1 MNELLNTLFGL
12 DGLGFGTPDA
22 VLTFERPL
30 PAWAWALLALL
41 AIALGVWT
49 YRNLPGGPARR
60 ATLGVL
66 RGAIIALLA
75 LLAAGPSLRLD
86 QSRTERDRV
95 YVLVDRSASMGVP
108 DAPDRQR
115 RGTQASN
122 ALIAA
127 GPALTQRAQQ
137 SDVAYWSFGSS
148 ANQLP
153 EAPIASPNDDPNTP
167 GDPATRLG
175 AALSATLDAAR
186 GAPIGGI
193 VLLTDG
199 RSTDRIP
206 PEVLRRLEADRVPIF
221 PVPLGSP
228 DPVRSVSI
236 ERAESP
242 GVAFIRDSVPIRA
255 RVAWS
260 GELAPG
266 TKAQLVDRSTGRV
279 LDETSVEPGD
289 APNAWVTL
297 NVKPEE
303 AGAMDLEVR
312 LSGLDA
318 AQGLPDPSRPDPS
331 LDIDPEDNAQRVPL
345 QVIDRPIRALYVDGS
360 PRWEHRY
367 VKNLLLREPSI
378 DASILLLASGRRYIQ
393 EGDTLIARLPVS
405 PEDWDTFD
413 VIILGDLSGELFG
426 SEQLAQ
432 LTEHIAQRGAGVL
445 WMAGPGSTPASWLDT
460 PASPLMPVTG
470 ADLGAWSEPVT
481 AIATPEADRLGVL
494 RTSDDG
500 EGWNERLSDPSA
512 GWTRLQ
518 WALDLGPN
526 ALKPG
531 AAVLANARGIASGQ
545 ERPLVVVMR
554 YGSGRTALVGTDEIW
569 RWRYGRGETVP
580 ERFWVP
586 LIRMLARGR
595 VEAALGAGVL
605 RVRPE
610 QPQPGVPALIELE
623 VFDQDAVDRLPER
636 VRAQIVRAD
645 GRRDEIELRG
655 EGSTRTGEWVP
666 DAPGSFRVELAG
678 APPELGTL
686 ETVTRVVE
694 PGDERANLNTD
705 HPSLAALAELTGGRI
720 VPASDIARLNE
731 WMPNRSRVHAG
742 TPIIETLWDRWA
754 VLIGLLGLFTLEW
767 IARRLM
773 RLA

>member
-1 MNELLNTLFGL
+1 MNELLNAVFGL

-22 VLTFERPL
+22 VLTLERPL

-41 AIALGVWT
+41 TVALGVWT

-66 RGAIIALLA
+66 RGGIIVLLA

-86 QSRTERDRV
+86 QTRTERDRV
-95 YVLVDRSASMGVP
+95 YVLVDRSASMSVP
-108 DAPDRQR
+108 DAPSGQR
-115 RGTQASN
+115 RAEQASE
-122 ALIAA
+122 ALIDAQ
-127 GPALTQRAQQ
+127 PALADRAEQ
-137 SDVAYWSFGSS
+137 SDIVYWAFGSG
-148 ANQLP
+148 ATRLP
-153 EAPIASPNDDPNTP
+153 DDPDARTRSPDDP

-175 AALSATLDAAR
+175 AALSAALDSAR

-193 VLLTDG
+193 VILTDG

-206 PEVLRRLEADRVPIF
+206 PEILRRLEADRIPIY

-228 DPVRSVSI
+228 DPVRSVSV
-236 ERAESP
+236 ELAESP
-242 GVAFIRDSVPIRA
+242 GVAFVRDRVPVRA
-255 RVAWS
+255 RIGWS

-266 TKAQLVDRSTGRV
+266 ARAQLVDRSTGAV
-279 LDETSVEPGD
+279 LDETPIELESDADSD
-289 APNAWVTL
+289 APGAWVTL
-297 NVKPEE
+297 SVKPDE

-312 LSGLDA
+312 LAGV
-318 AQGLPDPSRPDPS
+318 GTDPAS
-331 LDIDPEDNAQRVPL
+331 DIDPGDNAQRVPIE
-345 QVIDRPIRALYVDGS
+345 VIDRPIRVLYVDGS

-367 VKNLLLREPSI
+367 VKNLLIREPSI
-378 DASILLLASGRRYIQ
+378 DASVLLLASGRRYAQ

-405 PEDWDTFD
+405 PEDWDEFD

-432 LTEHIAQRGAGVL
+432 LAEHIAQRGAGVL
-445 WMAGPGSTPASWLDT
+445 WMAGPGATPASWLET
-460 PASPLMPVTG
+460 PAAPLLPVNG
-470 ADLGAWSEPVT
+470 VDLGVWPEPVT
-481 AIATPEADRLGVL
+481 AVATPEAARLGVL

-500 EGWNERLSDPSA
+500 QGWNQRLSDPLA

-518 WALDLGPN
+518 WALDIGPGS
-526 ALKPG
+526 LKPG
-531 AAVLANARGIASGQ
+531 ASVLAHARGVGTNE
-545 ERPLVVVMR
+545 ERPLVVAMR

-586 LIRMLARGR
+586 LVRMLARGR

-605 RVRPE
+605 RVRPVRPE
-610 QPQPGVPALIELE
+610 PGVAALIELE
-623 VFDQDAVDRLPER
+623 VFDQDAIDRMPER
-636 VRAQIVRAD
+636 VRAAIVRAD

-655 EGSTRTGEWVP
+655 EGSSRTGEWVP
-666 DAPGSFRVELAG
+666 DAPGSFRVELLD
-678 APPELGTL
+678 APPELGIL
-686 ETVTRVVE
+686 EANARVVE

-705 HPSLAALAELTGGRI
+705 HPRLASLAVLTGGRI
-720 VPASDIARLNE
+720 VAPADIARLNE
-731 WMPNRSRVHAG
+731 WIPNRSRVHAG
-742 TPIIETLWDRWA
+742 TPIVETLWDRWA